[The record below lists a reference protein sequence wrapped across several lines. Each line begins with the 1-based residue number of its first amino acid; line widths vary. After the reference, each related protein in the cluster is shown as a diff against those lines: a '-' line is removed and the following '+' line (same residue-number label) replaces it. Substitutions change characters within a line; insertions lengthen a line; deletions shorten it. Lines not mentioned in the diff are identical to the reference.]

1 MDWFVCPVSPG
12 RTSSL
17 GILSRVLVYVC
28 TSPSWGVS
36 SLQRSCDIPL
46 PFTHASHLS
55 NTSICLRPDC
65 VARVSPQVCTSAPV
79 ITESTSKGVGGVLH
93 KEVGEGRRLGSQDA
107 GT

>member
-65 VARVSPQVCTSAPV
+65 VARTSAPV